1 MSLTAELISEIDE
14 RTERISQDQRRMNR
28 IISYHVRSAIAEE
41 RIRGGTQDTQPV
53 LDAERVALPS
63 RITDGRQKI

>member
-41 RIRGGTQDTQPV
+41 RSRFVEIAR
-53 LDAERVALPS
+53 DAMRDLFLM
-63 RITDGRQKI
+63 T